1 MADERRWTAAQSA
14 AIGERNRT
22 LLLSAAA
29 GSGKTATLTE
39 RVIRSITDHENPTD
53 ITRMLVVTFT
63 NAAAGELRD
72 RISAAITREIKQSP
86 QNARLGRQ
94 LLLLPDADIC
104 TIDGFCRKLLREH
117 ADSAG
122 LAPDFRIGDE
132 NEIAVIRRTVM
143 EGLVNRAYDGEES
156 FATEAEFC
164 AFADHLVSA
173 RNEAEL
179 IEILIRL
186 HEKTDGF
193 PDGVAF
199 YTRYAELVASFI
211 GKSPD
216 ETPWGKRLCRS
227 VAEFAAEYRLSL
239 AAAIDALPDDPAT
252 SAKYGSAAEWDM
264 AYLERLSLAAESG
277 YDAIRDCLADFHP
290 RSVSGKRLEEIPEA
304 ATVYV
309 ALRDRFKQRVKE
321 DLTKRFLYTSEEW
334 QPFLAAFAHEASL
347 LAKLLVQFDSL
358 FSAEKRRRNL
368 VSFSDLEH
376 LALSLLSENGKPTPL
391 AREIGAGYDAIYI
404 DEYQDINGVQHLIFE
419 SIATE
424 RNRFMVG
431 DIKQSIYS
439 FRLAE
444 PAIFASMRRSF
455 PPYDPSSDSPSASIF
470 MSENFRCDETVVRFV
485 NAVFDRLLGAAG
497 ESIGYQSDDRLKFSK
512 VCPPDAVP
520 VRSVLAVFGRER
532 GEEDGEALESE
543 DSEDKEP
550 EPAWVAA
557 EIGRLLREERLAD
570 GKPIR
575 ARDVAILLR
584 STSTRA
590 RAYKDALAAAGIPAV
605 SEERDRFFLNA
616 EILLTLCLLNV
627 IDNPRRDIHLAGL
640 LCSPLYRFTAEELAE
655 IRREGAPSLPLYD
668 ALLSYNEAHPAFE
681 KGISFVRR
689 LDGMREA
696 AEGMPVDRLVLRL
709 FAETGLFSIGGADGR
724 DGKQNLL
731 LLYHFAKTFT
741 ASSFK
746 GLYRFIEYL
755 NEIVR
760 GKHAFRSPSDA
771 AADADAVRIMT
782 IHSSKGLEFPVCFV
796 SDCGRSLRPRDLR
809 ESWLFDPSLG
819 FAMMLR
825 DETGYAKVKNPIYR
839 AVGDAISESSAEEEL
854 RLLYV
859 ALTRAR
865 ERLYVTG
872 AVGKRTYIDGYIER
886 CRLNRRMLTAAT
898 VKGASSYLEW
908 LLSTVGDEPSEIADV
923 LINPTACTTDEAD
936 DTPIQGI
943 GDEGVLDESGVY
955 RDAEALLRERF
966 SYQYPHGHLGVLPRK
981 LSVSRLSPRVLD
993 GADESEK
1000 VLFEDGGC
1008 EDGQASPV
1016 LPRFYGGEDPRIAA
1030 KRGTATHEFLQ
1041 FCDPVLL
1048 REHGPEWELD
1058 RLISERFLPE
1068 TARELVRLD
1077 ELRTLA
1083 ASEFLGELISARWLR
1098 RELRFN
1104 SMLPAALFTEDA
1116 TLTEA
1121 LSDRT
1126 VLVQGVID
1134 CVCETEDGR
1143 LILIDYKTDR
1153 VDRRDRDAA
1162 RRLLRERHR
1171 EQLGYYAL
1179 AVEQMLGRRPDVTLL
1194 YSLCLGE
1201 AVTL

>member
-1 MADERRWTAAQSA
+1 MADEKRWTAAQSA
-14 AIGERNRT
+14 AIGERSRT

-39 RVIRSITDHENPTD
+39 RVIRSITDPESPTD

-72 RISAAITREIKQSP
+72 RISAAITKEIKASP
-86 QNARLGRQ
+86 GNARLARQ

-117 ADSAG
+117 ADDAG

-132 NEIAVIRRTVM
+132 NEIAVIKRAVM

-156 FATEAEFC
+156 FATEEEFC

-199 YTRYAELVASFI
+199 YTRYAEYVDTFV

-216 ETPWGKRLCRS
+216 ETPWGERLRRS
-227 VAEFAAEYRLSL
+227 AAELAAEYRLSISQ
-239 AAAIDALPDDPAT
+239 AIDALPDDPAVK
-252 SAKYGSAAEWDM
+252 AKYGGAAEWDI
-264 AYLERLSLAAESG
+264 AYLDRLALAAESG
-277 YDAIRDCLADFHP
+277 YDAIRECLADFRP
-290 RSVSGKRLEEIPEA
+290 RSVSSKRLDEIPEE

-309 ALRDRFKQRVKE
+309 ALRDRFKQKVKE
-321 DLTKRFLYTSEEW
+321 ELSRRFLYTGEEW
-334 QPFLAAFAHEASL
+334 APFLAAFAHETRLLASL
-347 LAKLLVQFDSL
+347 LTQFDAL
-358 FSAEKRRRNL
+358 FTSEKRRRGL

-376 LALSLLSENGKPTPL
+376 LTLSLLSENGKPTPL

-404 DEYQDINGVQHLIFE
+404 DEYQDINSVQHLIFE

-431 DIKQSIYS
+431 DIKQSIYG

-444 PAIFASMRRSF
+444 PAIFAGMRQSF
-455 PPYDPSSDSPSASIF
+455 PPYDPSDGAPNASIF
-470 MSENFRCDETVVRFV
+470 MSENFRCDKTVVDFV
-485 NAVFDRLLGAAG
+485 NAVFDRLLGVAG
-497 ESIGYQSDDRLKFSK
+497 ESIGYRADDRLKFSK
-512 VCPPDAVP
+512 ITPEGADP
-520 VRSVLAVFGRER
+520 VRAVLAVFGRER
-532 GEEDGEALESE
+532 GEEDRKADE
-543 DSEDKEP
+543 DEITSDEQP

-575 ARDVAILLR
+575 PRDVAILLR

-590 RAYKDALAAAGIPAV
+590 RVYRDALTALGIPAI
-605 SEERDRFFLNA
+605 SEEKDRFFVNA
-616 EILLTLCLLNV
+616 EVLLALCLLNV
-627 IDNPRRDIHLAGL
+627 IDNPHRDIHLAGL
-640 LCSPLYRFTAEELAE
+640 LCSPLFRFTPEELAE
-655 IRREGAPSLPLYD
+655 IRREAPPSIPLYD
-668 ALLSYNEAHPAFE
+668 ALLAYNGAHPSFE
-681 KGISFVRR
+681 KGISFVER
-689 LDGMREA
+689 LERMREC
-696 AEGMPVDRLVLRL
+696 AEGMPVDRLMLRL
-709 FAETGLFSIGGADGR
+709 FAETGLLSIGGADGK

-760 GKHAFRSPSDA
+760 SKRSFRSPSDA
-771 AADADAVRIMT
+771 GADADAVRIMT
-782 IHSSKGLEFPVCFV
+782 IHGSKGLEFPVCFV

-809 ESWLFDPSLG
+809 ETWLFDSSLG

-825 DETGYAKVKNPIYR
+825 DETGYAKVSNPIYR
-839 AVGDAISESSAEEEL
+839 AVGDAISESAAEEEL

-872 AVGKRTYIDGYIER
+872 AASKRTYLDSYLER
-886 CRLNRRMLTAAT
+886 CKLNRRTLTAAT

-923 LINPTACTTDEAD
+923 LINPAFPSSEKSELPSPQAAEEA
-936 DTPIQGI
+936 
-943 GDEGVLDESGVY
+943 GVSGESGA
-955 RDAEALLRERF
+955 DADMAALLRERF
-966 SYQYPHGHLGVLPRK
+966 SYSYPHRHIGILPRK

-993 GADESEK
+993 GADESDL
-1000 VLFEDGGC
+1000 VLFSEEGG
-1008 EDGQASPV
+1008 EETAADAP
-1016 LPRFYGGEDPRIAA
+1016 LPRFYGGEDPRLAA

-1041 FCDPVLL
+1041 FCDLSLL
-1048 REHGPEWELD
+1048 AKHGPEPELE
-1058 RLISERFLPE
+1058 RLIAERFLPE
-1068 TARELVRLD
+1068 TAREMVRLD
-1077 ELRTLA
+1077 ELRRLA
-1083 ASEFLGELISARWLR
+1083 ASDFLRELISAKTVR

-1104 SMLPAALFTEDA
+1104 SMLPASLFTEDKA
-1116 TLTEA
+1116 LRES
-1121 LSDRT
+1121 LSDKT

-1134 CVCETEDGR
+1134 CIYETEDGR
-1143 LILIDYKTDR
+1143 LILVDYKTDR
-1153 VDRRDRDAA
+1153 LDRRDREAA
-1162 RRLLRERHR
+1162 RRQLRERHR
-1171 EQLGYYAL
+1171 AQLGYYAL
-1179 AVEQMLGRRPDVTLL
+1179 AVEQMFGRRPDEILL

-1201 AVTL
+1201 AVSL